1 MDILF
6 RTKQNNVYRYKTLG
20 KDCQNAGV
28 GQEMEELVLDNVRL
42 TSEEDVKKLIR
53 VLNVVQAGFV
63 EYKDCDSIGEE
74 QLRELI
80 RRTD

>member
-20 KDCQNAGV
+20 KDCQSAGV

-42 TSEEDVKKLIR
+42 TSEKDVKNLIK

-63 EYKDCDSIGEE
+63 EYKECDPLGVEE
-74 QLRELI
+74 LRDLI